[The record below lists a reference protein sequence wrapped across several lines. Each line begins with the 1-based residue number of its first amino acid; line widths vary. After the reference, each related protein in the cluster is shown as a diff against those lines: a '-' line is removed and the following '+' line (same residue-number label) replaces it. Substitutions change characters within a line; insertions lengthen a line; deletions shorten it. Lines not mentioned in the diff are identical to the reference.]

1 MLVLPGSPQHLTEPE
16 QPRAGHRPSGQ
27 GCWALS
33 QINLFRPVSRPGC
46 TAKIPDSSPLVAA
59 VAVTGSLLLE
69 ALHCHILSLSL
80 RQESDSVVM
89 CPLVKDVPTA
99 KPQKKCCNEVR
110 ALFKAGLSAQGG
122 TWECRGLGGSSGR
135 KRPRR
140 WRPVQGILTGYVPK
154 ATFQELFG

>member
-1 MLVLPGSPQHLTEPE
+1 MLPSSPQHRTEPE

-27 GCWALS
+27 GCWALF
-33 QINLFRPVSRPGC
+33 QINLFGSVWRPGC

-59 VAVTGSLLLE
+59 VTVTGSLMRE

-80 RQESDSVVM
+80 RRESDSVVM

-99 KPQKKCCNEVR
+99 KPQKKCCNKVR
-110 ALFKAGLSAQGG
+110 ALFRAGVSAQGG
-122 TWECRGLGGSSGR
+122 TRGCRGLGGSSEGR
-135 KRPRR
+135 D
-140 WRPVQGILTGYVPK
+140 QGDGDPFKARYVPE